1 MAAENESVIIY
12 QTWFESVAL
21 LGSEKQVKAMMQII
35 RYGLYGEMPDN
46 SDDIVLQAVMMT
58 WFAQVDAQKKHKKGG
73 APKGNQNAKSHGA
86 PKGNQNARKN
96 KQQKQTT
103 LNVNGNV
110 NGNVNANNNDHLP
123 AVGSPAVDIAGNAT
137 LEGTP
142 DWISEDKQ

>member
-21 LGSEKQVKAMMQII
+21 LGVDKQVKAMMQII

-46 SDDIVLQAVMMT
+46 SDDVVLQAVMMT

-73 APKGNQNAKSHGA
+73 APKGNKNAKGNKGGPGR
-86 PKGNQNARKN
+86 PKKTQPKN
-96 KQQKQTT
+96 TT

-110 NGNVNANNNDHLP
+110 NGNGNANNNDHNLP
-123 AVGSPAVDIAGNAT
+123 TVGSLAPDNAGNST
-137 LEGTP
+137 LEGEP
-142 DWISEDKQ
+142 DWMRGDDE

>member
-21 LGSEKQVKAMMQII
+21 LGTDKQVKAMMQII

-46 SDDIVLQAVMMT
+46 SDDVVLQAVMMT

-73 APKGNQNAKSHGA
+73 APKGNKNAKGNRGGPGR
-86 PKGNQNARKN
+86 PKKTQPKN
-96 KQQKQTT
+96 TT

-110 NGNVNANNNDHLP
+110 NGNGNANNNDHNLP
-123 AVGSPAVDIAGNAT
+123 TVGSPAIDEAGNAT
-137 LEGTP
+137 LEGEP
-142 DWISEDKQ
+142 DWIRKDE